1 MKIAMRVFRIFGTAR
16 TPYLTYD
23 VYTNDSLHGVCFPTV
38 NKIEFISS
46 HMSIMEFMFSFIAF
60 RRNINYLSS
69 KLLIWENQG
78 IKHKKN
84 LPDMVYITSSN
95 TLGIQHPIH
104 VQHIRVSFHIL
115 YLETY
120 NIKRNNIYVCDWQAQ
135 TGARYLYSFT
145 KFHNNQLTT
154 SNHRLKG
161 RSR

>member
-1 MKIAMRVFRIFGTAR
+1 MIKLQLKSECIH
-16 TPYLTYD
+16 
-23 VYTNDSLHGVCFPTV
+23 S
-38 NKIEFISS
+38 IEHLIKS
-46 HMSIMEFMFSFIAF
+46 FMFSFIAF

-78 IKHKKN
+78 IKHQKT
-84 LPDMVYITSSN
+84 LPDMVYIN
-95 TLGIQHPIH
+95 QFCTLAFN
-104 VQHIRVSFHIL
+104 IRYMYNISMCPST
-115 YLETY
+115 YYTETY

-161 RSR
+161 